1 MTDIMGGSYGELYK
15 LVEEA
20 EQGVSKEDGDAMKTS
35 FASDTFAIDQLLV
48 YMRQVK
54 QPPIYA
60 LRSHA
65 FSCLFIKK

>member
-1 MTDIMGGSYGELYK
+1 MTHIMGGSYGELYK

-48 YMRQVK
+48 YMRQVQ
-54 QPPIYA
+54 QPPLYA
-60 LRSHA
+60 AQSRS
-65 FSCLFIKK
+65 FVVFIKK

>member
-1 MTDIMGGSYGELYK
+1 MTHIMGGSYGELYK

-48 YMRQVK
+48 YMRQVQ
-54 QPPIYA
+54 QPPLYA
-60 LRSHA
+60 AQSR
-65 FSCLFIKK
+65 FFVVFIKK

>member
-48 YMRQVK
+48 YMRQVQ
-54 QPPIYA
+54 QPPLYA
-60 LRSHA
+60 AQSRL
-65 FSCLFIKK
+65 FVVFIKK

>member
-1 MTDIMGGSYGELYK
+1 MTADIMAGSYGELYK

-54 QPPIYA
+54 QPT
-60 LRSHA
+60 LRAAQSR
-65 FSCLFIKK
+65 FFVLFIKK